1 MNIYVFSSAPNALA
15 SIQLDMVDD
24 GRREFHAELVSHFG
38 LLLLI
43 KKLLINSNQFLG

>member
-24 GRREFHAELVSHFG
+24 GRREFHAELVSHFAFD
-38 LLLLI
+38 
-43 KKLLINSNQFLG
+43 KKLLIKTNQF